1 MKKLLLILS
10 REYRLRLRRP
20 SFWVLTLLVP
30 LLLAALYAM
39 PVVVASGEKEQAE
52 VLVVDETGLFEN
64 GLRPTP
70 EVAFRRMPSLDYARR
85 TMDTSDRVAAIL
97 FIPMRE
103 FTIPRDAFFYH
114 RSSTPPLA
122 LQSLVDSQLQM
133 LLRNAIIEGVYHLEP
148 SVYHSVESTNI
159 RLHPHDAVTGRE
171 SFARVKSVLSVVLA
185 ALMVL
190 ALIVFG
196 VQVMRSVREEK
207 NSRVVEVVIASV
219 RPLQLLV
226 GKVVAV
232 SLAALTQLALWVVL
246 TALAV
251 SLVRSSSPELFAYA
265 EQQLEAPSVA
275 SKGTEATLQY
285 AAPLS
290 LPDEAMQGLAAVDLP
305 TGAAL
310 FALFFLLGL
319 LLYGALLAALAS
331 RLDPDADTLQWT
343 LVVASP
349 MLLVLVLSPWLLQ
362 QPAGTLAQCFTLIPF
377 TAPAAAMLRLPFG
390 IGTLQLALAVLLLLA
405 SFFLAALLAA
415 RTYRRHLL

>member
-30 LLLAALYAM
+30 LLLAALYAL

-171 SFARVKSVLSVVLA
+171 SFARVKSVLAVVLA

-305 TGAAL
+305 TVAAL

-343 LVVASP
+343 LVAASP
-349 MLLVLVLSPWLLQ
+349 MLLVLVLAPWLLQ

>member
-30 LLLAALYAM
+30 LLLAALYAL

-64 GLRPTP
+64 GLRPTS

-159 RLHPHDAVTGRE
+159 RLHSHDAVTGRE
-171 SFARVKSVLSVVLA
+171 SFARVKSVLAVVLA

-305 TGAAL
+305 TVAAL

-343 LVVASP
+343 LVAASP

>member
-30 LLLAALYAM
+30 LLLAALYAL

-171 SFARVKSVLSVVLA
+171 SFARVKSVLAVVLA

-251 SLVRSSSPELFAYA
+251 SLVRSASPELFAYA

-305 TGAAL
+305 TVAAL

-343 LVVASP
+343 LVAASP
-349 MLLVLVLSPWLLQ
+349 MLLVLVLAPWLLQ

>member
-30 LLLAALYAM
+30 LLLAALYAL

-70 EVAFRRMPSLDYARR
+70 EVSFRRMPSLDYARR

-103 FTIPRDAFFYH
+103 LTIPRDAFFYH
-114 RSSTPPLA
+114 RSSTSPLA

-171 SFARVKSVLSVVLA
+171 SFARVKSVLAVVLA

-251 SLVRSSSPELFAYA
+251 SLVRSSNPDLFAYA

-305 TGAAL
+305 TVAAL

-343 LVVASP
+343 LVAASP
-349 MLLVLVLSPWLLQ
+349 MLLVLVLAPWLLQ

>member
-30 LLLAALYAM
+30 LLLAALYAL

-70 EVAFRRMPSLDYARR
+70 EVSFRRMPSLDYARR

-171 SFARVKSVLSVVLA
+171 SFARVKSVLAMVLA

-190 ALIVFG
+190 ALIIFG

-251 SLVRSSSPELFAYA
+251 SLVRSSNPDLFAYA

-305 TGAAL
+305 TVAAL

-343 LVVASP
+343 LVAASP
-349 MLLVLVLSPWLLQ
+349 MLLVLVLAPWLLQ

>member
-30 LLLAALYAM
+30 LLLAALYAL

-64 GLRPTP
+64 GLRPSP

-159 RLHPHDAVTGRE
+159 RLHSHDAVTGRE
-171 SFARVKSVLSVVLA
+171 SFARVKSVLAVVLA

-305 TGAAL
+305 TVAAL

-343 LVVASP
+343 LVAASP
-349 MLLVLVLSPWLLQ
+349 MLLVLVLAPWLLQ

>member
-10 REYRLRLRRP
+10 REYRLRLCRP

-30 LLLAALYAM
+30 LLLAALYAL

-70 EVAFRRMPSLDYARR
+70 EVSFRRMPSLDYARR

-103 FTIPRDAFFYH
+103 LTIPRDAFFYH

-171 SFARVKSVLSVVLA
+171 SFARVKSVLAVVLA

-305 TGAAL
+305 TVAAL

-343 LVVASP
+343 LVAASP
-349 MLLVLVLSPWLLQ
+349 MLLVLVLAPWLLQ

>member
-30 LLLAALYAM
+30 LLLAALYAL

-70 EVAFRRMPSLDYARR
+70 EVSFRRMPSLDYARR

-171 SFARVKSVLSVVLA
+171 SFARVKSVLAVVLV

-305 TGAAL
+305 TVAAL

-343 LVVASP
+343 LVAASP
-349 MLLVLVLSPWLLQ
+349 MLLVLVLAPWLLQ

>member
-70 EVAFRRMPSLDYARR
+70 EVSFRRMPSLDYARR

-171 SFARVKSVLSVVLA
+171 SFARVKSVLAVVLA

-305 TGAAL
+305 TVAAL

-343 LVVASP
+343 LVAASP
-349 MLLVLVLSPWLLQ
+349 MLLVLVLAPWLLQ

>member
-30 LLLAALYAM
+30 LLLAALYAL

-171 SFARVKSVLSVVLA
+171 SFARVKSVLAVVLA

-251 SLVRSSSPELFAYA
+251 SLVRSSSPDLFAYA

-305 TGAAL
+305 TVAAL

-343 LVVASP
+343 LVAASP

>member
-30 LLLAALYAM
+30 LLLAALYAL

-103 FTIPRDAFFYH
+103 LTIPRDAFFYH

-171 SFARVKSVLSVVLA
+171 SFARVKSVLAVVLA

-305 TGAAL
+305 TVAAL

-343 LVVASP
+343 LVAASP
-349 MLLVLVLSPWLLQ
+349 MLLVLVLAPWLLQ

>member
-30 LLLAALYAM
+30 LLLAALYAL

-171 SFARVKSVLSVVLA
+171 SFARVKSVLAVVLA
-185 ALMVL
+185 ALMAL

-305 TGAAL
+305 TVAAL
-310 FALFFLLGL
+310 FTLFFLLGL

-343 LVVASP
+343 LVAASP
-349 MLLVLVLSPWLLQ
+349 MLLVLVLAPWLLQ
-362 QPAGTLAQCFTLIPF
+362 QPVGTLAQCFTLIPF

>member
-30 LLLAALYAM
+30 LLLAALYAL

-171 SFARVKSVLSVVLA
+171 SFARVKSVLAVVLA

-246 TALAV
+246 TSLAV

-305 TGAAL
+305 TVAAL

-343 LVVASP
+343 LVAASP
-349 MLLVLVLSPWLLQ
+349 MLLVLVLAPWLLQ

>member
-39 PVVVASGEKEQAE
+39 PVVVASGEKEQTE

-70 EVAFRRMPSLDYARR
+70 EVSFRRMPSLDYARR

-171 SFARVKSVLSVVLA
+171 SFARVKSVLAVVLA

-251 SLVRSSSPELFAYA
+251 SLVRSSSPDLFAYA

-305 TGAAL
+305 TVAAL

>member
-30 LLLAALYAM
+30 LLLAALYAL

-171 SFARVKSVLSVVLA
+171 SFARVKSVLAVVLA

-305 TGAAL
+305 TVAAL

-343 LVVASP
+343 LVAASP

>member
-30 LLLAALYAM
+30 LLLAALYAL

-103 FTIPRDAFFYH
+103 LTIPRDAFFYH

-171 SFARVKSVLSVVLA
+171 SFARVKSVLAVVLA

-251 SLVRSSSPELFAYA
+251 SLVRSSNPDLFAYA

-305 TGAAL
+305 TVAAL

-343 LVVASP
+343 LVAASP
-349 MLLVLVLSPWLLQ
+349 MLLVLVLAPWLLQ

>member
-159 RLHPHDAVTGRE
+159 RLHSHDAVTGRE
-171 SFARVKSVLSVVLA
+171 SFARVKSVLAVVLA

-305 TGAAL
+305 TVAAL

-343 LVVASP
+343 LVAASP
-349 MLLVLVLSPWLLQ
+349 MLLVLVLAPWLLQ

>member
-30 LLLAALYAM
+30 LLLAALYAL

-70 EVAFRRMPSLDYARR
+70 EVSFRRMPSLDYARR

-171 SFARVKSVLSVVLA
+171 SFARVKSVLAVVLA

-196 VQVMRSVREEK
+196 VQIMRSVREEK

-305 TGAAL
+305 TVAAL

-343 LVVASP
+343 LVAASP
-349 MLLVLVLSPWLLQ
+349 MLLVLVLAPWLLQ

>member
-70 EVAFRRMPSLDYARR
+70 EVSFRRMPSLDYARR

-171 SFARVKSVLSVVLA
+171 SFARVKSVLAVVLA

-285 AAPLS
+285 AASLS

-305 TGAAL
+305 TVAAL

-319 LLYGALLAALAS
+319 MLYGALLAALAS

-343 LVVASP
+343 LVAASP
-349 MLLVLVLSPWLLQ
+349 MLLVLVLAPWLLQ

-377 TAPAAAMLRLPFG
+377 TAPVAAMLRLPFG

>member
-30 LLLAALYAM
+30 LLLAALYAL

-70 EVAFRRMPSLDYARR
+70 EVSFRRMPSLDYARR

-103 FTIPRDAFFYH
+103 LTIPRDAFFYH

-171 SFARVKSVLSVVLA
+171 SFARVKSVLAVVLA

-251 SLVRSSSPELFAYA
+251 SLVRSSNPDLFAYA

-305 TGAAL
+305 TVAAL

-343 LVVASP
+343 LVAASP

>member
-30 LLLAALYAM
+30 LLLAALYAL

-70 EVAFRRMPSLDYARR
+70 EVSFRRMPSLDYARR

-103 FTIPRDAFFYH
+103 LTIPRDAFFYH

-171 SFARVKSVLSVVLA
+171 SFARVKSVLAVVLA

-251 SLVRSSSPELFAYA
+251 SLVRSSNPDLFAYA

-305 TGAAL
+305 TVAAL

-343 LVVASP
+343 LVAASP

-390 IGTLQLALAVLLLLA
+390 IGTFQLALAVLLLLA

>member
-10 REYRLRLRRP
+10 REYRLRLCRP

-30 LLLAALYAM
+30 LLLAALYAL

-70 EVAFRRMPSLDYARR
+70 EVSFRRMPSLDYARR

-171 SFARVKSVLSVVLA
+171 SFARVKSVLAVVLA

-305 TGAAL
+305 TVAAL

-343 LVVASP
+343 LVAASP
-349 MLLVLVLSPWLLQ
+349 MLLVLVLAPRLLQ

>member
-159 RLHPHDAVTGRE
+159 RLHSHDAVTGRE
-171 SFARVKSVLSVVLA
+171 SFARVKSVLAVVLA

-251 SLVRSSSPELFAYA
+251 SLVRSSSPDLFAYA

-305 TGAAL
+305 TVAAL

-343 LVVASP
+343 LVAASP
-349 MLLVLVLSPWLLQ
+349 MLLVLVLAPWLLQ

>member
-10 REYRLRLRRP
+10 REYRLRLCRP

-30 LLLAALYAM
+30 LLLAALYAL

-70 EVAFRRMPSLDYARR
+70 EVSFRRMPSLDYARR

-103 FTIPRDAFFYH
+103 LTIPRDAFFYH

-171 SFARVKSVLSVVLA
+171 SFARVKSVLAMVLA

-251 SLVRSSSPELFAYA
+251 SLVRSSNPELFAYA

-305 TGAAL
+305 TVAAL

-343 LVVASP
+343 LVAASP
-349 MLLVLVLSPWLLQ
+349 MLLVLVLAPWLLQ

-390 IGTLQLALAVLLLLA
+390 IGTLQLALAVLLLLS

>member
-10 REYRLRLRRP
+10 REYRLRLCRP

-30 LLLAALYAM
+30 LLLAALYAL

-171 SFARVKSVLSVVLA
+171 SFARVKSVLAVVLA

-251 SLVRSSSPELFAYA
+251 SLVRSSNPDLFAYA

-305 TGAAL
+305 TVAAL

-343 LVVASP
+343 LVAASP
-349 MLLVLVLSPWLLQ
+349 MLLVLVLAPWLLQ

>member
-30 LLLAALYAM
+30 LLLAALYAL

-64 GLRPTP
+64 GLQPTS

-103 FTIPRDAFFYH
+103 LTIPRDAFFYH

-171 SFARVKSVLSVVLA
+171 SFARVKSVLAVVLA

-246 TALAV
+246 TALSV
-251 SLVRSSSPELFAYA
+251 SLVRSSNPDLFAYA

-305 TGAAL
+305 TVAAL

-343 LVVASP
+343 LVAASP
-349 MLLVLVLSPWLLQ
+349 MLLVLVLAPWLLQ

-390 IGTLQLALAVLLLLA
+390 IGTLQLALAVFLLLA

>member
-70 EVAFRRMPSLDYARR
+70 EVSFRRMPSLDYARR

-171 SFARVKSVLSVVLA
+171 SFARVKSVLAVVLA

-251 SLVRSSSPELFAYA
+251 SLVRSSSPDLFAYA

-305 TGAAL
+305 TVAAL

-343 LVVASP
+343 LVAASP
-349 MLLVLVLSPWLLQ
+349 MLLVLVLAPWLLQ

>member
-70 EVAFRRMPSLDYARR
+70 EVSFRRMPSLDYARR

-159 RLHPHDAVTGRE
+159 RLHPHDAVTE
-171 SFARVKSVLSVVLA
+171 SFARVKSVLAVVLA

-207 NSRVVEVVIASV
+207 NSRVVEVVIASI

-246 TALAV
+246 TSLAV

-290 LPDEAMQGLAAVDLP
+290 LPDVDLP
-305 TGAAL
+305 TVAAL

-343 LVVASP
+343 LVAASP

>member
-171 SFARVKSVLSVVLA
+171 SFARVKSVLAVVLA

-232 SLAALTQLALWVVL
+232 SLAALTQLTLWVVL

-251 SLVRSSSPELFAYA
+251 SLVRSSSPDLFAYA

-305 TGAAL
+305 TVAAL

-343 LVVASP
+343 LVAASP
-349 MLLVLVLSPWLLQ
+349 MLLVLVLAPWLLQ

>member
-30 LLLAALYAM
+30 LLLAALYAL

-70 EVAFRRMPSLDYARR
+70 EVSFRRMPSLDYARR

-251 SLVRSSSPELFAYA
+251 SLVRSSSPDLFAYA

-305 TGAAL
+305 TVAAL

-319 LLYGALLAALAS
+319 LLYGAFLAALAS

-343 LVVASP
+343 LVAASP
-349 MLLVLVLSPWLLQ
+349 MLLVLVLAPWLLQ

>member
-30 LLLAALYAM
+30 LLLAALYAL

-70 EVAFRRMPSLDYARR
+70 EVSFRRMPSLDYARR

-171 SFARVKSVLSVVLA
+171 SFARVKSVLAVVLA

-251 SLVRSSSPELFAYA
+251 SLVRSSNPDLFAYA

-305 TGAAL
+305 TVAAL

-343 LVVASP
+343 LVAASP
-349 MLLVLVLSPWLLQ
+349 MLLVLVLAPWLLQ

>member
-10 REYRLRLRRP
+10 REYRLRLCRP

-30 LLLAALYAM
+30 LLLAALYAL

-70 EVAFRRMPSLDYARR
+70 EVSFRRMPSLDYARR

-171 SFARVKSVLSVVLA
+171 SFARVKSVLAVVLA

-290 LPDEAMQGLAAVDLP
+290 LPDEAMQGLAAVDLS
-305 TGAAL
+305 TVAAL

-319 LLYGALLAALAS
+319 LLHGALLAALAS

-343 LVVASP
+343 LVAASP
-349 MLLVLVLSPWLLQ
+349 MLLVLVLAPWLLQ

>member
-30 LLLAALYAM
+30 LLLAALYAL

-171 SFARVKSVLSVVLA
+171 SFARVKSVLAVVLA

-251 SLVRSSSPELFAYA
+251 SLVRSASPELFAYA

-305 TGAAL
+305 TVAAL

-343 LVVASP
+343 LVAASP

>member
-30 LLLAALYAM
+30 LLLAALYAL

-64 GLRPTP
+64 DLRPTP

-85 TMDTSDRVAAIL
+85 TMDTSDRVAAVL

-159 RLHPHDAVTGRE
+159 RLHSHDAVTGRE
-171 SFARVKSVLSVVLA
+171 SFARVKSVLAVVLA

-305 TGAAL
+305 TVAAL

-343 LVVASP
+343 LVAASP

>member
-30 LLLAALYAM
+30 LLLAALYAL

-171 SFARVKSVLSVVLA
+171 SFARVKSVLAVVLA

-305 TGAAL
+305 TVAAL

-331 RLDPDADTLQWT
+331 RLDLDADTLQWT
-343 LVVASP
+343 LVAASP
-349 MLLVLVLSPWLLQ
+349 MLLVLVLAPWLLQ

>member
-10 REYRLRLRRP
+10 REYRLRLLRP

-30 LLLAALYAM
+30 LLLAALYAL

-171 SFARVKSVLSVVLA
+171 SFARVKSVLAVVLA

-246 TALAV
+246 TSLAV

-305 TGAAL
+305 TVAAL

-343 LVVASP
+343 LVAASP
-349 MLLVLVLSPWLLQ
+349 MLLVLVLAPWLLQ

>member
-30 LLLAALYAM
+30 LLLAALYAL

-70 EVAFRRMPSLDYARR
+70 EVSFRRMPSLDYARR

-171 SFARVKSVLSVVLA
+171 SFARVKSVLAVVLA

-246 TALAV
+246 TSLAV

-305 TGAAL
+305 TVAAL

-343 LVVASP
+343 LVAASP
-349 MLLVLVLSPWLLQ
+349 MLLVLVLAPWLLQ

>member
-159 RLHPHDAVTGRE
+159 RLHSHDAVTGRE
-171 SFARVKSVLSVVLA
+171 SFARVKSVLAVVLA

-305 TGAAL
+305 TVAAL

-343 LVVASP
+343 LVAASP
-349 MLLVLVLSPWLLQ
+349 MLLVLVLAPWLLQ

-390 IGTLQLALAVLLLLA
+390 IGALQLALAVLLLLA

>member
-10 REYRLRLRRP
+10 REYRLRLLRP

-30 LLLAALYAM
+30 LLLAALYAL

-64 GLRPTP
+64 GLRPTS

-171 SFARVKSVLSVVLA
+171 SFARVKSVLAVVLA

-251 SLVRSSSPELFAYA
+251 SLVRSSSPDLFAYA

-305 TGAAL
+305 TVAAL

-343 LVVASP
+343 LVAASP
-349 MLLVLVLSPWLLQ
+349 MLLVLVLALWLLQ